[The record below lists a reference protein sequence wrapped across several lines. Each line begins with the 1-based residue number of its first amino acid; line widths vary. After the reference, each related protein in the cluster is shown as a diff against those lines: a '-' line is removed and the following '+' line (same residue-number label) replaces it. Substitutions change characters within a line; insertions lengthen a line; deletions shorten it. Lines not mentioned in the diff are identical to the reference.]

1 MQTDEKLVYMAN
13 QIASFFAAQ
22 GEAKAVPAIADHI
35 RKFWDPDMRRKFLSV
50 ADHAEL
56 HPLVRKAVP
65 LSHRASRR
73 SSNRPVC

>member
-13 QIASFFAAQ
+13 QIASYFASQ
-22 GEAKAVPAIADHI
+22 GETKAVPAIADHI
-35 RKFWDPDMRRKFLSV
+35 QKFWDPVMRKTFLGL

-65 LSHRASRR
+65 LIQ
-73 SSNRPVC
+73 

>member
-22 GEAKAVPAIADHI
+22 GEAKAVPAIAEHI
-35 RKFWDPDMRRKFLSV
+35 RKFWDPHMRRKFLDL

-65 LSHRASRR
+65 LIS
-73 SSNRPVC
+73 

>member
-35 RKFWDPDMRRKFLSV
+35 KRFWDPHMRKKFLALV
-50 ADHAEL
+50 DQPDTTL
-56 HPLVRKAVP
+56 HPLTRKAVALLAQNQP
-65 LSHRASRR
+65 S
-73 SSNRPVC
+73 P